1 MAHPGSRALGGRIRS
16 IREATGLTQLAFVG
30 WLADR
35 GLPITQSVLSRWE
48 TGDATPS
55 FDALAALARLDP
67 EGRGRLWLVWGDDP
81 REGTVD
87 ATPSAAAPPPP
98 PPPGPVGRLEDEL
111 TEIPPPSPPD
121 IRRRA

>member
-1 MAHPGSRALGGRIRS
+1 MPKSADDVPARLRA
-16 IREATGLTQLAFVG
+16 IREATGLTQEQFRAVLIRA
-30 WLADR
+30 
-35 GLPITQSVLSRWE
+35 GLDLSQSQLSRLENGLE
-48 TGDATPS
+48 TPDLAE
-55 FDALAALARLDP
+55 LAAYAAVDP
-67 EGRGRLWLVWGDDP
+67 LKRGRLWLVWGDDP

-111 TEIPPPSPPD
+111 TEIPPPSPPG